1 MPLIFAAT
9 MAVMKVV
16 AYGSL
21 MHRPSLEATLRRP
34 AALTRITIPGWRRVF
49 NAPFPDGLSYLNIAP
64 ALSGQIEAGYFTVEA
79 AELPLFAD
87 REAGSELVEVMS
99 GYHAFVWPRP
109 AWRELP
115 VLRSYLEVCR
125 QGADGLGVSLELGT
139 TGPAVVHDDSA
150 GPQYR

>member
-9 MAVMKVV
+9 MAGMKVV

-115 VLRSYLEVCR
+115 VPRSYLEVCR
-125 QGADGLGVSLELGT
+125 QGADGLGVNLELGT
-139 TGPAVVHDDSA
+139 TWPAVVHDDSA
-150 GPQYR
+150 GPLYR

>member
-1 MPLIFAAT
+1 
-9 MAVMKVV
+9 MAGMKIV

-34 AALTRITIPGWRRVF
+34 AALTRVTIPGWRRVF
-49 NAPFPDGLSYLNIAP
+49 NASFPDGLSYLNIQP
-64 ALSGQIEAGYFTVEA
+64 ALSSQIEAGHFTVEA

-99 GYHAFVWPRP
+99 GYHAFVWPRN

-125 QGADGLGVSLELGT
+125 QGAASLGINLDLGIT
-139 TGPAVVHDDSA
+139 WPAVVRDDTVS
-150 GPQYR
+150 PLYR

>member
-1 MPLIFAAT
+1 ML
-9 MAVMKVV
+9 MKVV

-34 AALTRITIPGWRRVF
+34 AMLTPVTLPGWRRVF
-49 NAPFPDGLSYLNIAP
+49 NAPFPDGLSYLNIQP
-64 ALSGQIEAGYFTVEA
+64 ALSSQIEAGYFTVEP

-99 GYHAFVWPRP
+99 GYHAFVWPP
-109 AWRELP
+109 GAWRELP

-125 QGADGLGVSLELGT
+125 QGAAGLGISFSLGT
-139 TGPAVVHDDSA
+139 TWPAVVCDDAAS
-150 GPQYR
+150 PRYR

>member
-1 MPLIFAAT
+1 
-9 MAVMKVV
+9 MAGMKVI

-34 AALTRITIPGWRRVF
+34 ATLTRITIPGWRRLF

-64 ALSGQIEAGYFTVEA
+64 ALSSQIEAGYFTA
-79 AELPLFAD
+79 DPSELPLFAD

-99 GYHAFVWPRP
+99 GYHAFVWPRH

-125 QGADGLGVSLELGT
+125 LGAEALGVALDLGT
-139 TGPAVVHDDSA
+139 TWPTVVRDDTA
-150 GPQYR
+150 RPLYR

>member
-1 MPLIFAAT
+1 
-9 MAVMKVV
+9 MAGMKVV

-34 AALTRITIPGWRRVF
+34 AALTRITVPGWRRVF

-64 ALSGQIEAGYFTVEA
+64 ALSGQIEAGYFIAEP

-99 GYHAFVWPRP
+99 GYHAFVWPRD

-115 VLRSYLEVCR
+115 VLRSYLQVCR
-125 QGADGLGVSLELGT
+125 EGAAGLGVSLELGT
-139 TGPAVVHDDSA
+139 SWPAVVRDDSA
-150 GPQYR
+150 SPLYR